1 VANLEAIV
9 EKLCRA
15 QHHFLTAADQV
26 PADQWKTRPS
36 ESRWS
41 AAELICHLG
50 DIERAILTR
59 TDHVLQ
65 KTPRPVPFY
74 KRFHVPMIVVEA
86 RLFPRKS
93 PFRIESDALDGKEEM
108 LARFREVRERTLA
121 FLQETKGRDL
131 GKYIMPHPFLGGLNG
146 YEWFQFVA
154 SHQIRH
160 TKQMREI
167 ANSLPKIV
175 ESLQK

>member
-9 EKLCRA
+9 EKLCRS
-15 QHHFLTAADQV
+15 QGEFLTAADQV
-26 PADQWKTRPS
+26 PASQWKTRPS
-36 ESRWS
+36 EGRWS

-59 TDHVLQ
+59 TDNVLQ
-65 KTPRPVPFY
+65 KVPRAVPFY

-86 RLFPRKS
+86 RFFPRKS
-93 PFRIESDALDGKEEM
+93 PFSVENDALGSKEEM
-108 LARFREVRERTLA
+108 LAEFREVRERTLA
-121 FLQETKGRDL
+121 FLEETKRRDL

-167 ANSLPKIV
+167 ANSLPKSV
-175 ESLQK
+175 ERLQK